1 MHNPRISSRRSISRI
16 VTGIAATTILAL
28 GPLAFA
34 QQGGSLPLTSS
45 SGTQPSNNG
54 STSRRLLT
62 AIPDDFANLKLAPG
76 FLLNVE
82 VYGETELS
90 GNVRIDS
97 EGNISLPFLGT
108 LHVAGDTMP
117 QAQEKIQKKFRDQEI
132 LTNPQVTVNVEQ
144 FASTNITVLGEV
156 QVPGRIELLAPH
168 TLLDVIG
175 MAGGVTPLAGKTI
188 EVNHADASA
197 GEVHRTYQY
206 SRGSNGDSIRTVM
219 VLPGDTVIVKRAG
232 VVYVFGAVNRPGG
245 YVMQEDGDLNVA
257 QAISLAQGLAM
268 QAKTSGLRVVKHGED
283 GQVTEIPVSY
293 KKMTEGKEAP
303 LQLSAEDIV
312 YCPVSKTKAILTSG
326 ASFAGQVTAATI
338 YAVH

>member
-1 MHNPRISSRRSISRI
+1 MHNPRISDRRSILRI
-16 VTGIAATTILAL
+16 ATGVAVTTIFAL
-28 GPLAFA
+28 GHLAVA
-34 QQGGSLPLTSS
+34 QQSGTLPLTSS
-45 SGTQPSNNG
+45 TGTQQGNSG
-54 STSRRLLT
+54 STRRVLT

-82 VYGETELS
+82 VYGESELS
-90 GNVRIDS
+90 GSVRVDN

-117 QAQEKIQKKFRDQEI
+117 QVQEKIQKKFRDQEI

-144 FASTNITVLGEV
+144 FASTNVMVLGEV

-175 MAGGVTPLAGKTI
+175 MAGGVTPLAGKAV

-206 SRGSNGDSIRTVM
+206 SRGSNGDSIRSVM

-245 YVMQEDGDLNVA
+245 YVMQEDGELNVA

-303 LQLSAEDIV
+303 LQLNAEDIV
-312 YCPVSKTKAILTSG
+312 YCPVSKTKAILSTGS
-326 ASFAGQVTAATI
+326 SFAGQVTAATI
-338 YAVH
+338 YAVK